1 MDKEKEPETTW
12 ERVSDLSLPNQVKLL
27 CDCIDEI
34 KELAIDVADS
44 VSEINEAE
52 KTKPPKK

>member
-1 MDKEKEPETTW
+1 MDKEKDPETTW

-34 KELAIDVADS
+34 KNSLSHEEPESKA
-44 VSEINEAE
+44 
-52 KTKPPKK
+52 TKK